1 MNLVQFVSKK
11 SCAQNLKEKKVTR
24 YDLLTGNE

>member
-1 MNLVQFVSKK
+1 MNLVQFVSEK
-11 SCAQNLKEKKVTR
+11 SRAQNLKEIKVTR